1 MAKKIQLPLVVNLTS
16 GGFKTGTRTQSRK
29 SNCLKSCLE
38 TEGSAHP
45 VNNDVVPCAQPY
57 PGPTVYK
64 IILLHFEILFKYG
77 DNKSGT
83 YLPIIGNKCNI
94 ILPKCLSSF

>member
-1 MAKKIQLPLVVNLTS
+1 MMWS
-16 GGFKTGTRTQSRK
+16 
-29 SNCLKSCLE
+29 
-38 TEGSAHP
+38 P
-45 VNNDVVPCAQPY
+45 VPY
-57 PGPTVYK
+57 PTLDLTVYK
-64 IILLHFEILFKYG
+64 IILLHFEILLKYG